1 MENQTT
7 TTRIAL
13 KWGIIAGIISIILSL
28 ATQFLGIKNSENV
41 SISFFLSLIALA
53 FTCLIQV
60 LAMKDY
66 KSQNN
71 DLMTYGQ
78 GLGIGLLSGTIWG
91 IVSGG
96 FNLLYLKYID
106 NSEVIRQAN
115 LMREKMEEQGVSD
128 SQMEMN
134 EKIIAYATDPSLAFI
149 VTIFMGLLIG
159 LLVSLVISAILK
171 KEKSIFE

>member
-13 KWGIIAGIISIILSL
+13 KWGLIAGIISIILSV
-28 ATQFLGIKNSENV
+28 ATQLLGVKNSENI
-41 SISFFLSLIALA
+41 SIGFFLSLIAFA

-60 LAMKDY
+60 LAMNDY

-71 DLMTYGQ
+71 GYMSYSE

-91 IVSGG
+91 VVSGG
-96 FNLLYLKYID
+96 FNIIYVKYID
-106 NSEVIRQAN
+106 NSDMVKQAN
-115 LMREKMEEQGVSD
+115 VMRQRMEEQGATD
-128 SQMEMN
+128 AQMELN
-134 EKIIAYATDPSLAFI
+134 EKMIAYLTDPSFLFI
-149 VTIFMGLLIG
+149 INVIVGFIGGLI
-159 LLVSLVISAILK
+159 VSLVISAILK